1 MSTRE
6 QFGPYLLLKKL
17 TEDGLGET
25 FRAGK
30 VVQGAIDRVALLRV
44 FNGRGLDT
52 RGLLDRIASRR
63 KLGEHLS
70 GPNIMTAVDIGE
82 AQGTPYVAYDY
93 VAGKDLASLLDQA
106 TAKRSPFPTDH
117 ALLVAERV
125 SQALAMAGEVKI
137 DGNRVLHGFVV
148 PQFVRISN
156 EGETRLMGFESG
168 PALRGLLSSPTLAKP
183 FARYLAPE
191 ALGGTAPDRSDDV
204 YSLGVLLYEL
214 LAGQMLPPPSASGY
228 ADVVDRASLAADGSP
243 LPSEIAG
250 LLKRSLAAK
259 EQRIPDALTW
269 HKALSKMMYEG
280 QYNPTTFNLAFFMH
294 NLFRSEIE
302 RETQELQVEK
312 TLKIP
317 AQTAA
322 AAPAAKATTPA
333 APAAP
338 AEGSGV
344 RQDTLAVR
352 ERYGIEGE
360 ETKKKN
366 TGLIAAVAAIIV
378 LGGLAA
384 GYFFWYRKG
393 PGAKGPAEQTAA
405 ATTSQMATTSPVAS
419 GTSDLT
425 GQTSPNAGEQTGTKA
440 AGGAMAGRGSEA
452 ATQPSAEE
460 AAAKES
466 QADLQNQISKI
477 VEERM
482 KATEK
487 GISAK
492 YDQQIQALQ
501 KQLADAKKAAA
512 RQAEEAAKAKANT
525 APAKQQEAPASQE
538 ATKAAG
544 GSATQP
550 HPGAENA
557 AMSKSPAAA
566 GQQASAPASQPT
578 SGGGAPTAAGSST
591 SAQMTQPPAQPKPQ
605 APQIH
610 RGDLV
615 SPGTPGFVAPRKVF
629 EKPPVYPPVA
639 KRFGKRATVVLSVLV
654 DDTGRVQK
662 TRLISKPASFGFDQ
676 AAMEAARQTRW
687 EPATVH
693 GIPVKTWV
701 EIRVVF
707 EPPQN

>member
-6 QFGPYLLLKKL
+6 QFGSYLLLKKL
-17 TEDGLGET
+17 TEDALGET

-70 GPNIMTAVDIGE
+70 GPNIMTAVDVGE

-93 VAGKDLASLLDQA
+93 IAGKDLASLLDQA

-125 SQALAMAGEVKI
+125 SQALAMAGETKI
-137 DGNRVLHGFVV
+137 DGNRILHGFVV

-156 EGETRLMGFESG
+156 EGETRLLGFESG
-168 PALRGLLSSPTLAKP
+168 PALRGLLANPSLARP

-191 ALGGTAPDRSDDV
+191 ALAGAAPARSDDV
-204 YSLGVLLYEL
+204 YSLGALLYEL
-214 LAGQMLPPPSASGY
+214 LVGQMLPSPPASGF
-228 ADVVDRASLAADGSP
+228 AEVIDRASLAADGSS

-280 QYNPTTFNLAFFMH
+280 QFNPTTFNLAFFMH

-312 TLKIP
+312 TIKIP
-317 AQTAA
+317 AAPGA
-322 AAPAAKATTPA
+322 SAPAAKSAQAAPPA
-333 APAAP
+333 AAAS
-338 AEGSGV
+338 EGSGV

-360 ETKKKN
+360 EAGKKKKN
-366 TGLIAAVAAIIV
+366 TGLIAAVAALVIV
-378 LGGLAA
+378 AGLVG

-393 PGAKGPAEQTAA
+393 PGASTAAATEQPAA
-405 ATTSQMATTSPVAS
+405 ATTSQAGTTNPVAA

-425 GQTSPNAGEQTGTKA
+425 QQGA
-440 AGGAMAGRGSEA
+440 APAQPGGSEA
-452 ATQPSAEE
+452 GTATGAGNAQPG
-460 AAAKES
+460 AAAAPEVS
-466 QADLQNQISKI
+466 QADLQAQISKI

-482 KATEK
+482 QATEK
-487 GISAK
+487 GFKAK

-501 KQLADAKKAAA
+501 KQLEEARKAAA
-512 RQAEEAAKAKANT
+512 AQQQAAKAKP
-525 APAKQQEAPASQE
+525 APAPQKTTEPKSQE
-538 ATKAAG
+538 AKATSSAG
-544 GSATQP
+544 KG
-550 HPGAENA
+550 GAP
-557 AMSKSPAAA
+557 SSPAA
-566 GQQASAPASQPT
+566 S
-578 SGGGAPTAAGSST
+578 TAAGKVASKPAQTPPATAAST
-591 SAQMTQPPAQPKPQ
+591 PERSAGQAAQMEQAQPQAVKPE
-605 APQIH
+605 APQIQ
-610 RGDLV
+610 RGELV
-615 SPGTPGFVAPRKVF
+615 SPGTPGFEAPRKIY
-629 EKPPVYPPVA
+629 EKAPVYPPVA

-654 DDTGRVQK
+654 DDTGRVQQTK
-662 TRLISKPASFGFDQ
+662 LLSKPASFGFDR

-701 EIRVVF
+701 EVRVVF